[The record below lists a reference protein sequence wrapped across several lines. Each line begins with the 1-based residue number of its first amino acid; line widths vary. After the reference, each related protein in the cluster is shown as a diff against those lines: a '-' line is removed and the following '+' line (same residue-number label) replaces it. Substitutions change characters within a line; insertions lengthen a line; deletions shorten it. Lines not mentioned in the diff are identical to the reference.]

1 MYVSENR
8 KGFLMIPNTA
18 AQIAEALDE
27 VNQRVAN
34 MVQAASAA
42 QLEAGDAE
50 SWSAVGYL
58 KHLIISV
65 KPISKLIGFKP
76 EDVIRRFGETTH
88 APRTYEDVKAMYFG
102 RLAEGVRAEDYEN
115 VLPTAYRFPDSVVDQ
130 HAHLRE
136 AWLQANQRIIDM
148 LPNWS
153 DDALD
158 RAQVLHP
165 AIGMISMRE
174 MLYFTVIHN
183 RLHAGDIEK
192 ALAAERA

>member
-1 MYVSENR
+1 
-8 KGFLMIPNTA
+8 MIPMTA

-34 MVQAASAA
+34 AVQTASAA
-42 QLEAGDAE
+42 QLEAGDSV
-50 SWSAVGYL
+50 SWSATGYL

-65 KPISKLIGFKP
+65 KPIAKLIGFKP

-88 APRTYEDVKAMYFG
+88 APRTYEEVKTMYFA
-102 RLAEGVRAEDYEN
+102 RLNEGVRAEDYQN
-115 VLPTAYRFPDSVVDQ
+115 VLPTAYRFPDGVEDQ

-158 RAQVLHP
+158 RAQVMHP

-192 ALAAERA
+192 VLAG